1 MSSTILSSPKVRPSA
16 RLPSCVIVVV
26 LASGLTS
33 ASLSHT
39 SFQDYLLLNAHRQ
52 SSQAAAAANT
62 KGTRGRGMERQ
73 PSRLLRQD
81 FQDREGITDGL
92 DQFHQIQ
99 GALKALNYSE
109 SEICSIWNIVG
120 AVLEIGNISFVESE
134 TQTGSIEIS
143 NRTYLDNAAALL
155 GITDEKLRA
164 CLTTTVS
171 TVRGETIVKQ
181 LDLRDSINA
190 KNAVCKSLYS
200 SLFQHIVGTINIAL
214 ANNSYFFDD
223 SFTSIGV
230 LDIFGFESFR
240 KNEFE
245 QVSILPPSTPPPLT
259 SPSSSLPNFLSSLP
273 YRCSSTMR
281 MKCYKAPS
289 TAKCF
294 SQNCFCIKLKTSLR
308 I

>member
-1 MSSTILSSPKVRPSA
+1 MTPFLFTS
-16 RLPSCVIVVV
+16 
-26 LASGLTS
+26 ASGLTT
-33 ASLSHT
+33 ARLSHT
-39 SFQDYLLLNAHRQ
+39 SFQDYLLLNPHRQ
-52 SSQAAAAANT
+52 STEVTVNKT
-62 KGTRGRGMERQ
+62 KVTRGRGMERQ

-81 FQDREGITDGL
+81 FQDKEGITDGL
-92 DQFHQIQ
+92 HQFHEIQ
-99 GALKALNYSE
+99 EALKALNYSE

-120 AVLEIGNISFVESE
+120 SILEIGNISFAESE
-134 TQTGSIEIS
+134 TQAGSTEIS

-155 GITDEKLRA
+155 GITDQKLLA
-164 CLTTTVS
+164 CLTTSIS

-240 KNEFE
+240 KNDFE
-245 QVSILPPSTPPPLT
+245 QVSGHLHL
-259 SPSSSLPNFLSSLP
+259 
-273 YRCSSTMR
+273 
-281 MKCYKAPS
+281 
-289 TAKCF
+289 
-294 SQNCFCIKLKTSLR
+294 
-308 I
+308 

>member
-1 MSSTILSSPKVRPSA
+1 MPQYHSF
-16 RLPSCVIVVV
+16 

-33 ASLSHT
+33 TALSHT

-52 SSQAAAAANT
+52 SSLAAAAAAASN
-62 KGTRGRGMERQ
+62 KGPRGRMERQ

-81 FQDREGITDGL
+81 FQDLEGITDGL
-92 DQFHQIQ
+92 DQFREIQ
-99 GALKALNYSE
+99 GALSALNYSE

-120 AVLEIGNISFVESE
+120 AILEIGNLSFTE
-134 TQTGSIEIS
+134 TETPTGSVTEVS
-143 NRTYLDNAAALL
+143 NRSYLDNAAALL
-155 GITDEKLRA
+155 GITDQKLLD
-164 CLTTTVS
+164 CLTTSVS
-171 TVRGETIVKQ
+171 TVRGETILKQ
-181 LDLRDSINA
+181 LNLRDTVNA

-245 QVSILPPSTPPPLT
+245 QVSFLSPSPSFPHLSLSLSLSLCLSLHLSLPLSLSLSIYLSIYLSLSPLPPPHFVSLRLT
-259 SPSSSLPNFLSSLP
+259 SDANQL
-273 YRCSSTMR
+273 C
-281 MKCYKAPS
+281 
-289 TAKCF
+289 
-294 SQNCFCIKLKTSLR
+294 Q
-308 I
+308 